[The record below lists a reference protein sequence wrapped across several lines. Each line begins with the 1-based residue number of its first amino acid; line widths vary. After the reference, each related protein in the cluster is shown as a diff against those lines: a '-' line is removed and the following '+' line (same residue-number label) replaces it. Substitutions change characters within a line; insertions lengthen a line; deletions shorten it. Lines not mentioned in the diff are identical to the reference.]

1 MAELRRIV
9 WLALVAGALA
19 GALTTVAQLFTTVP
33 LILAAETYEHAGTPD
48 PAGAHAYGGHG
59 DPQSAALARSAATL
73 LFNVLAG
80 IGFGLI
86 LSALLSWQ
94 AQVGIRQGLA
104 LGGAAFLAVTLAPA
118 LGLPPELP
126 GTASAALSERQF
138 WWIGT
143 AVASSIGLALLV
155 LGRGLWAKLAGI
167 ALLLLPHVIG
177 APHLDGGA
185 TGGPP
190 EVLQHRFI
198 AASLG
203 TTALFWLVLGT
214 ALGWLHRSAARR
226 AVFEQP

>member
-1 MAELRRIV
+1 MAELRRIA
-9 WLALVAGALA
+9 WLALIAGALA
-19 GALTTVAQLFTTVP
+19 GAVTTVAQLFTTVP
-33 LILAAETYEHAGTPD
+33 LILAAETYEHAGAPD
-48 PAGAHAYGGHG
+48 PAGAHAHGGDSH
-59 DPQSAALARSAATL
+59 PHSAALARSAATL

-86 LSALLSWQ
+86 LSALLSSQ
-94 AQVGIRQGLA
+94 KQVGIRQGLA

-155 LGRGLWAKLAGI
+155 LGRGLWPKLAGI
-167 ALLLLPHVIG
+167 ALLLLPHVVG
-177 APHLDGGA
+177 APHVDGVA

-190 EVLQHRFI
+190 EALQHSFI

-203 TTALFWLVLGT
+203 TTALFWLVLGA
-214 ALGWLHRSAARR
+214 ALGWLHRFAARR
-226 AVFEQP
+226 AAPPQP